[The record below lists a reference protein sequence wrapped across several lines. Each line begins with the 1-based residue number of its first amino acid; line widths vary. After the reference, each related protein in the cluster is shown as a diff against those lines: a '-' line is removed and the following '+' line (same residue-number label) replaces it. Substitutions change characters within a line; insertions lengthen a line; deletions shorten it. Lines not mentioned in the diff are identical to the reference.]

1 LGIAVAN
8 SALDNTAGI
17 MQIPAT
23 KNAKETEGP
32 VMPKAT
38 PGNTKIPLSIPP
50 ILIAMAEGRLN
61 VRTRFVL
68 LFISIEKY

>member
-1 LGIAVAN
+1 MAVAN

-32 VMPKAT
+32 VTPKAT

-50 ILIAMAEGRLN
+50 TLIAMADGKLN